1 VEGQTP
7 YKAEE
12 ETTLKQEE
20 PNVGEWKTWR
30 KSTVEQ
36 RNDRC

>member
-1 VEGQTP
+1 MVTVEGQTP

-20 PNVGEWKTWR
+20 PNVGEWKT
-30 KSTVEQ
+30 
-36 RNDRC
+36 